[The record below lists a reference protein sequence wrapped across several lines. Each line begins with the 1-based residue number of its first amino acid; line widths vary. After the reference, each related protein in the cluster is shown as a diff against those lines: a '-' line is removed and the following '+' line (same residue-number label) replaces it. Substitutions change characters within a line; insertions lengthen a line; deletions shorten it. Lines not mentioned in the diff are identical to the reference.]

1 MDAPNSKPKP
11 TLVLS
16 IIDTVSMRMTI
27 DLARTPGLDYAINML
42 EQALRKLKN
51 EQANAESMAF
61 AQRIAQEQM
70 EQQAMSAMTTGR
82 KQ

>member
-1 MDAPNSKPKP
+1 MDAPNSRPRAS
-11 TLVLS
+11 LVLTV
-16 IIDTVSMRMTI
+16 IDPVSMKMTI
-27 DLARTPGLDYAINML
+27 DLARTPGMDYAINML

-61 AQRIAQEQM
+61 AQRVAQDQM
-70 EQQAMSAMTTGR
+70 EQQAMAAMTSGR